1 MKLTDWAKENGLS
14 YVTAWR
20 LFRAG
25 KLPVRATQ
33 LETGT
38 ILVHP
43 EPVAKGGVALYARV
57 SGSDQRADLERQL
70 GRLSLYAVRNG
81 LQVTRAVSEVGSGLN
96 GGRPKLMRLL
106 TDPDVSAIVVEHRDR
121 LARFGS
127 EYIEGTMAAS
137 GRRLIIVEEAETTD
151 DLVQDMIE
159 VMTSLCARLYG
170 RRSAK
175 NRAARA
181 VAAAQADGP
190 ETAEGPSLG

>member
-127 EYIEGTMAAS
+127 EYIEGAMAAS
-137 GRRLIIVEEAETTD
+137 GRRLIVVEEAETTD

-159 VMTSLCARLYG
+159 IMTSLCARLYG
-170 RRSAK
+170 PRSAK

-181 VAAAQADGP
+181 VAAAQADGA
-190 ETAEGPSLG
+190 ETAEEAQIG